1 MGFVKKTW
9 QDRASEFPGRRKM
22 TDVVSGAV
30 MNVDVTRNEG
40 EVAQAGDAFS
50 AENMNSLEQRIDDAF
65 ISYTTPINVTIPAI
79 GWTSSFPY
87 TNTVTVDGIAA
98 GSNVK
103 ILGVYSPSNAS
114 LENVKAWN
122 KAAGMLMTNSDSNA
136 TQEGKIVFKAYKK
149 PSVDFTVIIEG
160 GQ

>member
-9 QDRASEFPGRRKM
+9 QDRASEFPGRRKI

-30 MNVDVTRNEG
+30 MTVDVVRNEG

-50 AENMNSLEQRIDDAF
+50 AENMNGLEKRIDDAF
-65 ISYTTPINVTIPAI
+65 ISYDTPRNVTIPAV
-79 GWTSSFPY
+79 GWTSTYPY
-87 TNTVTVDGIAA
+87 VNTVSVEGITA
-98 GSNVK
+98 GSNIK
-103 ILGVYSPSNAS
+103 ILGVYAPPNAS
-114 LENVKAWN
+114 LDSVKAWN
-122 KAAGMLMTNSDSNA
+122 RAAGMLMTNSDDNA

-149 PSVDFTVIIEG
+149 PGVDFTVIIQG